1 MKSEVVMKNEI
12 NTRIFSPAEMEHV
25 SKFLCDAYKLN
36 KTEWDKQ
43 QITVL
48 QAVKLALSPSIYQ
61 EDAEKK
67 LFKNKEE

>member
-12 NTRIFSPAEMEHV
+12 NTRIFSPAEMNHV

-43 QITVL
+43 QITIL
-48 QAVKLALSPSIYQ
+48 QAVKLALSASIYQ
-61 EDAEKK
+61 EEAEKK
-67 LFKNKEE
+67 LFKNNVK